1 MLSFARN
8 PSELVYRLPLLTRV
22 AGAAFAIVV
31 LGVLLVMWPQ
41 VLDASL
47 PTPALLVSGALW
59 LLMIAGCIWM
69 ALSVRIAF
77 IFGVDGVASRERWGT
92 RTLAYSDVAGC
103 TVVHEEQA
111 NSRGPVVRGYRV
123 TFEAMRPGTPPLRLF
138 VQDGLPLDTAIVRR
152 LKTVPGLSRR
162 QLKLLELA
170 SSEHVHSERMTHQ
183 PERAGEI

>member
-1 MLSFARN
+1 MISFARN
-8 PSELVYRLPLLTRV
+8 PSELVYRLPLLTRA
-22 AGAAFAIVV
+22 AGAALAVAV
-31 LGVLLVMWPQ
+31 LAFLLVMWPQ

-47 PTPALLVSGALW
+47 PTPALLLFGALW
-59 LLMIAGCIWM
+59 LVMIAGCVRM

-92 RTLAYSDVAGC
+92 RTLDYADIAGC
-103 TVVHEEQA
+103 TVVHEEQT
-111 NSRGPVVRGYRV
+111 NSRGPVVGGYRV

-138 VQDGLPLDTAIVRR
+138 VQDGLPLNAAIVRR

-170 SSEHVHSERMTHQ
+170 SSDHAHSKRMTQ
-183 PERAGEI
+183 TPAGEL